1 MSKGMNTEDNDI
13 ETREIITEDND
24 DRKIIHTEYWQN
36 GKMLSR
42 DVMVIVKKM
51 PELFGSTGN

>member
-1 MSKGMNTEDNDI
+1 MSDMN
-13 ETREIITEDND
+13 EIVTKEIVTEDND
-24 DRKIIHTEYWQN
+24 DRKIIHTEYWQD

-51 PELFGSTGN
+51 PELFGGTLTN

>member
-1 MSKGMNTEDNDI
+1 MSDSGEV
-13 ETREIITEDND
+13 ERREIVTEDND
-24 DRKIIHTEYWQN
+24 DRKIIHTEYWQDGN
-36 GKMLSR
+36 MLSR